1 MDADSQPLKGRDGA
15 LSLLSA
21 AIEAVHLANDLSSIT
36 PAKAVFA
43 SVGTLLT
50 MIRVCV
56 PFFSDDLLQ
65 IHA

>member
-1 MDADSQPLKGRDGA
+1 MDADSQPRKGRDGA

-36 PAKAVFA
+36 PAKAVFV

-50 MIRVCV
+50 TIRVRI
-56 PFFSDDLLQ
+56 PLFSDDLLR
-65 IHA
+65 IHV